1 MMLMIDGGNLHCVA
15 EHTLHGNVLIVGFI
29 VGFITTSSSLRRVV
43 PVVYQRQ
50 IILTDRAFPVVAAR
64 LEYTSGYGVWQ
75 NFLNVPAPSTDSEH
89 AVAQGVLRR

>member
-1 MMLMIDGGNLHCVA
+1 MCGGTHSAWKRAYSRIYYYVEL
-15 EHTLHGNVLIVGFI
+15 L
-29 VGFITTSSSLRRVV
+29 